1 MRRIEMKKLMTAAI
15 IAIAIM
21 AIFATIA
28 EARTVVAG
36 TTAIVGEKN
45 VTFAKNGTRY
55 LDNGTC
61 TIAGGPGSSQY
72 SAAYTKTFTCSAGGS
87 LDLSAAGLPAGS
99 YQVWD
104 NEVASSVDCA
114 ARLWECACSPNYGVS
129 NGTAGNPVAC
139 TIALQSVVLT
149 ASTTSANPAYF
160 GEQVTAVARGQKIVL
175 NATTNLNALN
185 VSTVAARSTP
195 SQCGVDFKIVSPS
208 GTEIKTNGTTDA
220 DRSQSLLGVVG
231 STFDNTPFTVAAL
244 VDYGPTNVTVP
255 YNITQKS
262 TINTTGKAAF
272 LLQTKDWAVGDYSLS
287 IKANSSCGLASG
299 YDAGS
304 SVTFSVKDAGV
315 TIASSAA
322 SAAINQEVTISG
334 TTQPFE
340 TVNITLSKGNATGVI
355 MWQAGKGDYKDT
367 QQLANAGG
375 NGGLCTSGSTCT
387 ALGGGAAL
395 CAPNVD
401 CSRVQQIA
409 TKDGKFS
416 IVPKFNNSG
425 TYEFSATL
433 PNQPTVSNVTVSV
446 KVEEVKMT
454 ITTEKT
460 QYITGDKV
468 KIKGTASAGDYVAIA
483 VAGKMKWD
491 SILVTGAGTFE
502 KEWDTAVSP
511 QPSEGSYTIEAWVCP
526 QTLQKGA
533 AGTNC
538 VNSPSSCGTTAA
550 CQVTTAFSITSTG
563 GSGTKSED
571 VYGLDSAKTSSIKK
585 SADATTAV
593 LLLKVSLNVSA
604 SPASVAKGDRVTLTG
619 TAPGSDYVFGWV
631 FDTKATT
638 SGGKCRHFKISAA
651 DATAGYTFSDKIE
664 AAMSDTSGDYTV
676 FAQTLGRDKTYSDVQ
691 STAECGLALAT
702 QSTIPFEGTGTCDCS
717 DDSTGGA
724 YATLQNKYSTQLSA
738 LLQNYAEK
746 AGSDDYEV
754 YKVLT
759 YKVVTPSVTLD
770 PCVDTI
776 LGSDLTVTGA
786 SNRADGTTVLVS
798 ATGPQTL
805 DTKSVTVTSGKF
817 TATWSTAGITAGT
830 YTVKADDIKAATDTK
845 TCNVIVGQLARVAIG
860 LSASNTNP
868 ELNENVTLTATINNV
883 GQQAA
888 ANVALKFSIDGTE
901 KTECAKTVAN
911 VAGASNATATCVVN
925 FATAAT
931 VTAKVE
937 ATCAMCESGYKAANK
952 TVSINAGAP
961 VATTAVATT
970 AVATTAVGTTAVATT
985 ATPKPPG
992 FEAVFAIAGLLAVA
1006 YIVLRRKQ

>member
-21 AIFATIA
+21 AIFATTT
-28 EARTVVAG
+28 EARTVMSGA
-36 TTAIVGEKN
+36 TAIVGEKN
-45 VTFAKNGTRY
+45 VTLAKNTTWFTS
-55 LDNGTC
+55 GTC
-61 TIAGGPGSSQY
+61 TMAGGPGSSQY
-72 SAAYTKTFTCSAGGS
+72 SPAYTKTFDCGTGV
-87 LDLSAAGLPAGS
+87 DLSAAGLPTGS
-99 YQVWD
+99 YQFWD
-104 NEVASSVDCA
+104 SSTINPE
-114 ARLWECACSPNYGVS
+114 LWNRPCSAVYGVGNS
-129 NGTAGNPVAC
+129 TVGNPPLC
-139 TIALQSVVLT
+139 TIALQDKVLT
-149 ASTTSANPAYF
+149 ASTTSANPAYY
-160 GEQVTAVARGQKIVL
+160 GESATAVARGQKIAL
-175 NATTNLNALN
+175 NATTNLNTLN
-185 VSTVAARSTP
+185 GTSILATTAKTK
-195 SQCGVDFKIVSPS
+195 CGVDFKIVGPS
-208 GTEIKTNGTTDA
+208 GTEIKVN
-220 DRSQSLLGVVG
+220 G
-231 STFDNTPFTVAAL
+231 STNTVDYPSSLQNVVSDNQSDGL
-244 VDYGPTNVTVP
+244 VDAVLFSRNDLEH
-255 YNITQKS
+255 S

-272 LLQTKDWAVGDYSLS
+272 LLQTKDWAVGDYKLS
-287 IKANSSCGLASG
+287 IKANSSCNLSSG
-299 YDAGS
+299 YDEGS

-315 TIASSAA
+315 TITASAA

-340 TVNITLSKGNATGVI
+340 AVNITLTKGNASGVI
-355 MWQAGKGDYKDT
+355 MWQAGKGDYKGT
-367 QQLANAGG
+367 QQLANAGDL
-375 NGGLCTSGSTCT
+375 GGLCIAGSTCT
-387 ALGGGAAL
+387 VAGGAGNL
-395 CAPNVD
+395 CAPNID
-401 CSRVQQIA
+401 CSRVQEIA

-425 TYEFSATL
+425 TYEFSASL

-446 KVEEVKMT
+446 KVEEVKVT

-468 KIKGTASAGDYVAIA
+468 KIKGTTSAGDYVAIA
-483 VAGKMKWD
+483 IAGKMKWD
-491 SILVTGAGTFE
+491 NILVTGAGTFE

-526 QTLQKGA
+526 QSLQKGG
-533 AGTNC
+533 AGTSC

-550 CQVTTAFSITSTG
+550 CQLTTAFSITSTG

-593 LLLKVSLNVSA
+593 LLLKVSLNISA
-604 SPASVAKGDRVTLTG
+604 SPASVAKGDRVTLMG

-631 FDTKATT
+631 FDSKATT

-691 STAECGLALAT
+691 STAECGLVLAT

-717 DDSTGGA
+717 DDSTGGT

-845 TCNVIVGQLARVAIG
+845 TCNVIVGQLARVAVG

-970 AVATTAVGTTAVATT
+970 AVSTTAVGTTAVATT